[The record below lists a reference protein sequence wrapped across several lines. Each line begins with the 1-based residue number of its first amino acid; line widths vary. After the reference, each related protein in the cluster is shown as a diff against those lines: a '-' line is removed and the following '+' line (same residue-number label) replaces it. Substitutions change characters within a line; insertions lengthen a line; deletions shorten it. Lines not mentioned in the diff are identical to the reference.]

1 VWFKFELL
9 KISAL
14 DHNLTMTSSQPD
26 RRVTLLGLGALLSG
40 CTIHTDYNH
49 DAADAPR
56 QLFEFQAAGKPM
68 RSAWVLSS
76 GGPRGFVHVGMIKA
90 LEEMGLQPDCIVG
103 GSVGALVGVLY
114 AAGVKAAELERMAL
128 DLGVS
133 EMGRLALTGEGK
145 FAGTPL
151 AHLVNRELRA
161 RCGTCEM
168 EKLPI
173 RFAAAVVERDS
184 RQAMLFNHG
193 DAGVAV
199 QASCAIEGMFTPVRI
214 RGKQYMDADLVAPM
228 PVRMARQMVTSITGS
243 AAAIKVLALDASAH
257 EDKAPP
263 GAERFR
269 DSDLRKRDLIRP
281 DIQEATLTLHPLM
294 SYWVNLSREFRE
306 RTIMQGY
313 QQTIAMAGKIK
324 AAMAVS

>member
-1 VWFKFELL
+1 LSETSRFALFRHGLL
-9 KISAL
+9 R
-14 DHNLTMTSSQPD
+14 HNSHMPLPLLNRRLTVLS
-26 RRVTLLGLGALLSG
+26 LGAGLAG

-56 QLFEFQAAGKPM
+56 QVLTPEPDAKPIGHV
-68 RSAWVLSS
+68 WVLSS

-90 LEEMGLQPDCIVG
+90 LEEMGIKPDLIVG

-114 AAGVKAAELERMAL
+114 AGGVKAAELEHMAL

-151 AHLVNRELRA
+151 ASLVNRELVQ

-173 RFAAAVVERDS
+173 RFAAAVIERQS
-184 RQAMLFNHG
+184 RQSMLLNHG
-193 DAGVAV
+193 DSGVAV

-214 RGKQYMDADLVAPM
+214 RGKQYIDADLVAPL
-228 PVRMARQMVTSITGS
+228 PVRMARQLVASVTNSS
-243 AAAIKVLALDASAH
+243 ALIKVLAFDASAH
-257 EDKAPP
+257 EDNAPP

-269 DSDLRKRDLIRP
+269 ESDLRKRALTRP
-281 DIQEATLTLHPLM
+281 DALDATLTLHPRM
-294 SYWVNLSREFRE
+294 SYYVNISREFRK
-306 RTIMQGY
+306 RTIVQGY
-313 QQTIAMAGKIK
+313 EQTLAMAGKIK
-324 AAMAVS
+324 SALA